1 MRVASTTNPQT
12 RMTAR
17 ISPAIIMLACMGAA
31 CARAET
37 DVAADSNTGTPAVT
51 ASAGST
57 CWVRGGTPADA
68 AARPSPLAEVRFT
81 LGGQEALL
89 CYGRPSAKGR
99 PVMGGLVPY
108 GQPWRLGAN
117 EATSIHLP
125 FNATIGGS
133 AVDAGT
139 YSLYAVPGQTEWEF
153 VLNRQVERWGIPIDD
168 GVKQGDA
175 VTFKRPVSATS
186 APVEQLTFRWEAT
199 SDSAGQLVM
208 EWEQTQLTIPVER
221 R

>member
-1 MRVASTTNPQT
+1 
-12 RMTAR
+12 
-17 ISPAIIMLACMGAA
+17 MGVA
-31 CARAET
+31 CAGAET
-37 DVAADSNTGTPAVT
+37 DAADSNTATPAVT

-57 CWVRGGTPADA
+57 CWVRGGGTTADA
-68 AARPSPLAEVRFT
+68 AGRPSPLAEVRFT

-89 CYGRPSAKGR
+89 CYSRPAAKGR
-99 PVMGGLVPY
+99 TVMGGLVPY

-117 EATSIHLP
+117 EATSLQLP

-133 AVDAGT
+133 AVDAGS
-139 YSLYAVPGQTEWEF
+139 YSIYAVPGQTEWEF

-168 GVKQGDA
+168 AVKQGDA
-175 VTFKRPVSATS
+175 VSFKRPVSATS
-186 APVEQLTFRWEAT
+186 APVEQLTFRWEGT

-208 EWEQTQLTIPVER
+208 EWEQTQVTIPAER

>member
-1 MRVASTTNPQT
+1 
-12 RMTAR
+12 MTAR

-37 DVAADSNTGTPAVT
+37 DVAADSNTGTPTVT

-57 CWVRGGTPADA
+57 CWVRGGGTPADA

-89 CYGRPSAKGR
+89 CYSRPSAKGR
-99 PVMGGLVPY
+99 AVMGGLVPY
-108 GQPWRLGAN
+108 GQSWRLGAN

-133 AVDAGT
+133 PVDAGT
-139 YSLYAVPGQTEWEF
+139 YSIYAVPGQTEWEV

-168 GVKQGDA
+168 AVKQGDA
-175 VTFKRPVSATS
+175 VSFKRPVSATS